1 MPESSVPAS
10 SVRNAR
16 MRCALIAASR
26 PGRRTMAQ
34 AISNDHNDRRTV
46 TSQGQW
52 PAWRSVMFVLGAS
65 AALWSLILLPAAAL

>member
-1 MPESSVPAS
+1 
-10 SVRNAR
+10 
-16 MRCALIAASR
+16 
-26 PGRRTMAQ
+26 MAQ